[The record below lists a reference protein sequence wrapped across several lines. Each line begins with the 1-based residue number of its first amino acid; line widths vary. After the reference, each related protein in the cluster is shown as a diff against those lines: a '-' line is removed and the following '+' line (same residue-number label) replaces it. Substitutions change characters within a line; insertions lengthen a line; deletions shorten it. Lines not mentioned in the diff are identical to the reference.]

1 MAVLP
6 GKGLASD
13 WPLSHRQH
21 LLMLGT
27 FHLISATPLKQQSG
41 YKRQY
46 GLRGLR
52 QSLVLPPA
60 W

>member
-1 MAVLP
+1 MEGLP
-6 GKGLASD
+6 GKELASD
-13 WPLSHRQH
+13 WLLNHRQH

-27 FHLISATPLKQQSG
+27 FHLILAKPLKQQSG

-52 QSLVLPPA
+52 QNLVLPPA